1 MKDWIKFL
9 FDTGEFAVNHQD
21 KIQLFIISPH
31 IDFCAVILSS
41 GILHSKF
48 SKISREH
55 INDYENHIG
64 DSFVFPSP
72 SKKDDEMMLYSGV
85 LERVVHNQLFFVVS
99 HTVVEYKTSLGSG
112 KNWRKK
118 TTETGSAKHTKVVR
132 EKDFHYVYKI
142 DEKTDLKVNQ
152 KGVNF
157 DSVSYYFYGSG
168 STVLNSRDS
177 KSCLIVDQKKRI
189 SKELECKY
197 DLRRTD
203 PNLKKSVRFA
213 DIIHPEKIRHSSE
226 TTHTSI
232 TRTISDNGNKDF
244 DSVILIGSNN
254 YLKYGGN
261 LDNNIIITVVSPEER
276 TFGEAI
282 EKANNSFE
290 ARNEDVLLPA
300 QLIKKLPL
308 SFDIQAWN

>member
-1 MKDWIKFL
+1 MALPKLEVKTYNL
-9 FDTGEFAVNHQD
+9 TLPSTGEEIKYRPFLVKEQKTLLLAQ
-21 KIQLFIISPH
+21 
-31 IDFCAVILSS
+31 
-41 GILHSKF
+41 
-48 SKISREH
+48 E
-55 INDYENHIG
+55 
-64 DSFVFPSP
+64 

-112 KNWRKK
+112 NNWRKK
-118 TTETGSAKHTKVVR
+118 TIETGSAKHTKVVR

-213 DIIHPEKIRHSSE
+213 DIIHPEKIRQ
-226 TTHTSI
+226 TALRNI
-232 TRTISDNGNKDF
+232 QQNTRPLAT
-244 DSVILIGSNN
+244 
-254 YLKYGGN
+254 
-261 LDNNIIITVVSPEER
+261 PR
-276 TFGEAI
+276 P
-282 EKANNSFE
+282 
-290 ARNEDVLLPA
+290 PA
-300 QLIKKLPL
+300 DQM
-308 SFDIQAWN
+308 DAD